1 MEGNEPPI
9 RFRGHRAFFRRLPL
23 SRLKR
28 RSALISLT
36 RQDLESNKADL
47 PKLTFFENEDGTLK
61 AMSKTELK
69 IALTQSDLYA
79 AKKGID
85 LG

>member
-1 MEGNEPPI
+1 MSTTPHKAKGI
-9 RFRGHRAFFRRLPL
+9 GDF
-23 SRLKR
+23 S
-28 RSALISLT
+28 SLAEY
-36 RQDLESNKADL
+36 LESNKADL

-69 IALTQSDLYA
+69 IALAQSDLYA